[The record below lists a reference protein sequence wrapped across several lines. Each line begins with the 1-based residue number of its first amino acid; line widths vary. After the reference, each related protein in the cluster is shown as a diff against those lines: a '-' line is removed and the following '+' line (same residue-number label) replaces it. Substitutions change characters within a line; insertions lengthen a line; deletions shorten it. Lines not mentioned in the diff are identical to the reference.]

1 MSKVAINHLNKANE
15 SLSSLGLSVGSPDAW
30 MENESARKG
39 FKNSVMLA
47 CLIINSTANALQCE
61 DESTFKENGFTDMQ
75 DAINCYIQA
84 NLDSWNQKDWPE
96 SCRDVKA
103 ELSRLSVMVEA
114 WNKKN
119 KKQPI
124 KPTVASKIM
133 KSVNLASYA
142 LVAAIGVSALVTSLS
157 DKAIASPAPAT
168 NAADV
173 FVSSINKGWMICNGA
188 DSDTNQVVLKVK
200 FSNVSRSGLVVST
213 KTLDNQGNE
222 DLVLKRSDNDPE
234 LVTFGTVQ
242 RYSHAKAVTNLVS
255 YGQMNESILATTVYN
270 NADNAVYT
278 VHVNLANCIK
288 ASK

>member
-15 SLSSLGLSVGSPDAW
+15 SLSSLGLTVGSPDAW

-39 FKNSVMLA
+39 FKNSIMLA

-157 DKAIASPAPAT
+157 DKAIASPTPAT
-168 NAADV
+168 DAASV
-173 FVSSINKGWMICNGA
+173 FSSSINKGWMICNGA
-188 DSDTNQVVLKVK
+188 DSDSNNIVLKMK
-200 FSNVSRSGLVVST
+200 FSNVTNDGVLFQS
-213 KTLDNQGNE
+213 KTLDNQPNS
-222 DLVLKRSDNDPE
+222 DLVLKRTDNDADM
-234 LVTFGTVQ
+234 VTFGTVQ
-242 RYSHAKAVTNLVS
+242 RYEDVKAVTNLVS
-255 YGQMNESILATTVYN
+255 YGPVNESMIATTVYN

-288 ASK
+288 AGK

>member
-15 SLSSLGLSVGSPDAW
+15 SLSSLGLTVGSPDAW

-157 DKAIASPAPAT
+157 DKAIASPTPAT
-168 NAADV
+168 DAADV
-173 FVSSINKGWMICNGA
+173 FASSINKGWMICNGA
-188 DSDTNQVVLKVK
+188 DSDGNNIVLKMK
-200 FSNVSRSGLVVST
+200 FSNVTNDGVLFQS
-213 KTLDNQGNE
+213 KTLDNQPNS
-222 DLVLKRSDNDPE
+222 DLVLKRTDNDADM
-234 LVTFGTVQ
+234 VTFGTVQ
-242 RYSHAKAVTNLVS
+242 RYEDVKAVTNLVS
-255 YGQMNESILATTVYN
+255 YGPINESMIATTVYN

>member
-15 SLSSLGLSVGSPDAW
+15 SLSSLGLTVGSPDAW

-168 NAADV
+168 DAASV
-173 FVSSINKGWMICNGA
+173 FSSSINKGWMICNGA
-188 DSDTNQVVLKVK
+188 DSDSNNIVLKMK
-200 FSNVSRSGLVVST
+200 FSNVTNDGVLFQS
-213 KTLDNQGNE
+213 KTLDNQPNS
-222 DLVLKRSDNDPE
+222 DLVLKRTDNDADM
-234 LVTFGTVQ
+234 VTFGTVQ
-242 RYSHAKAVTNLVS
+242 RYEDVKAVTNLVS
-255 YGQMNESILATTVYN
+255 YGPINESMIATTVYN

>member
-1 MSKVAINHLNKANE
+1 MSKVAINQLNKANE

-114 WNKKN
+114 WNKKT

-168 NAADV
+168 DAASV
-173 FVSSINKGWMICNGA
+173 FSSSINKGWMICNGA
-188 DSDTNQVVLKVK
+188 DSDGNNIVLKMK
-200 FSNVSRSGLVVST
+200 FSNVTNDGVLFQS
-213 KTLDNQGNE
+213 KTLDNQPNS
-222 DLVLKRSDNDPE
+222 DLVLKRTDKDADM
-234 LVTFGTVQ
+234 VTYGTVQ
-242 RYSHAKAVTNLVS
+242 RYEDVKAVTNLVS
-255 YGQMNESILATTVYN
+255 YGPVNESMIATTVYN

>member
-1 MSKVAINHLNKANE
+1 MSKVAINQLNKANE

-39 FKNSVMLA
+39 FKNSIMLA

-84 NLDSWNQKDWPE
+84 NLDSWNQNDWPE

-114 WNKKN
+114 WNKKI

-124 KPTVASKIM
+124 KPTIASKIM
-133 KSVNLASYA
+133 KSINLASYA

-168 NAADV
+168 DAAGV
-173 FVSSINKGWMICNGA
+173 FSSSIDKGWMICNGA
-188 DSDTNQVVLKVK
+188 DSDGATIVLKVK
-200 FSNVSRSGLVVST
+200 FSNVTNEGVLFQS
-213 KTLDNQGNE
+213 KTLDNQPNN
-222 DLVLKRSDNDPE
+222 DLVLKRTDNDVDM
-234 LVTFGTVQ
+234 VTFGTVQ
-242 RYSHAKAVTNLVS
+242 RYEDVKAVTNLVS
-255 YGQMNESILATTVYN
+255 YGPVNQSMIATTVYN

-288 ASK
+288 ANK

>member
-15 SLSSLGLSVGSPDAW
+15 SLSSLGLTVGSPDAW

-39 FKNSVMLA
+39 FKNSIMLA

-133 KSVNLASYA
+133 KSINLASYA
-142 LVAAIGVSALVTSLS
+142 MVAVIGVSALVTSFS
-157 DKAIASPAPAT
+157 DKAIASPTPAT

-173 FVSSINKGWMICNGA
+173 FASSIDKGWMICNGA
-188 DSDTNQVVLKVK
+188 DSDTNQIVLKVK
-200 FSNVSRSGLVVST
+200 FSNVTSEGVLFQS
-213 KTLDNQGNE
+213 KTLDNQPNS
-222 DLVLKRSDNDPE
+222 DLVLKRTDSDADM
-234 LVTFGTVQ
+234 VTYGTVQ
-242 RYSHAKAVTNLVS
+242 RYEDVKAVTNLVS
-255 YGQMNESILATTVYN
+255 YGPVNESMIATTVYN

>member
-15 SLSSLGLSVGSPDAW
+15 SLSSLGLTVGSPDAW

-39 FKNSVMLA
+39 FKNSIMLA

-124 KPTVASKIM
+124 KPTIASKIM

-168 NAADV
+168 DAASV
-173 FVSSINKGWMICNGA
+173 FSSSINKGWMICNGA
-188 DSDTNQVVLKVK
+188 DSDTNQIVLKVK
-200 FSNVSRSGLVVST
+200 FSNVTSEGVLFQS
-213 KTLDNQGNE
+213 KTLDNQPNS
-222 DLVLKRSDNDPE
+222 DLVLKRTDNDADM
-234 LVTFGTVQ
+234 VTYGTVQ
-242 RYSHAKAVTNLVS
+242 RYEDVKAVTNLVS
-255 YGQMNESILATTVYN
+255 YGPINESMIATTVYN

>member
-15 SLSSLGLSVGSPDAW
+15 SLSSLGLTVGSPDAW

-168 NAADV
+168 DAASV
-173 FVSSINKGWMICNGA
+173 FSSSINKGWMICNGA
-188 DSDTNQVVLKVK
+188 DSDGATIVLKMK
-200 FSNVSRSGLVVST
+200 FSNVTNDGVLFQS
-213 KTLDNQGNE
+213 KTLDNQPNS
-222 DLVLKRSDNDPE
+222 DLVLKRTDNDADM
-234 LVTFGTVQ
+234 VTFGTVQ
-242 RYSHAKAVTNLVS
+242 RYEDVKAVTNLVS
-255 YGQMNESILATTVYN
+255 YGPINESMIATTVYN

>member
-39 FKNSVMLA
+39 FKNSIMLA

-61 DESTFKENGFTDMQ
+61 DESTFKDNGFTDMQ

-96 SCRDVKA
+96 SCRDAKA

-133 KSVNLASYA
+133 KSINLASYA

-168 NAADV
+168 DAASV
-173 FVSSINKGWMICNGA
+173 FSSSINKGWMICNGA
-188 DSDTNQVVLKVK
+188 DSDGNNIVLKMK
-200 FSNVSRSGLVVST
+200 FSNVTNDGVLFQS
-213 KTLDNQGNE
+213 KTLDNQPNS
-222 DLVLKRSDNDPE
+222 DLVLKRTDNDADM
-234 LVTFGTVQ
+234 VTFGTVQ
-242 RYSHAKAVTNLVS
+242 RYEDVKAVTNLVS
-255 YGQMNESILATTVYN
+255 YGPINESMIATTVYN

>member
-15 SLSSLGLSVGSPDAW
+15 SLSSLGLTVGSPDAW

-39 FKNSVMLA
+39 FKNSIMLA

-84 NLDSWNQKDWPE
+84 NLDSWNQNSWPE
-96 SCRDVKA
+96 SCRDAKA

-119 KKQPI
+119 KKQTI

-133 KSVNLASYA
+133 KSINLASYA
-142 LVAAIGVSALVTSLS
+142 MVAIIGVSALVTSFS

-173 FVSSINKGWMICNGA
+173 FASSIDKGWMICNGA
-188 DSDTNQVVLKVK
+188 DSDTNQIVLKVK
-200 FSNVSRSGLVVST
+200 FSNVSRDGLVVST

-222 DLVLKRSDNDPE
+222 DLLLKRTDNDPE

-255 YGQMNESILATTVYN
+255 YGPTNESMLATTVYN

>member
-15 SLSSLGLSVGSPDAW
+15 SLSSLGLTVGSPDAW

-157 DKAIASPAPAT
+157 DKAIASPTPAT
-168 NAADV
+168 DAADV
-173 FVSSINKGWMICNGA
+173 FASSINKGWMICNGA
-188 DSDTNQVVLKVK
+188 DSDGSTIVLKMK
-200 FSNVSRSGLVVST
+200 FSNVTNDGVLFQS
-213 KTLDNQGNE
+213 KTLDNQPNN
-222 DLVLKRSDNDPE
+222 DLVLKRTDSDSDM
-234 LVTFGTVQ
+234 VTFGTVQ
-242 RYSHAKAVTNLVS
+242 RYEDVKAVTNLVS
-255 YGQMNESILATTVYN
+255 YGPVNESMIATTVYN

>member
-15 SLSSLGLSVGSPDAW
+15 SLSSLGLTVGSPDAW

-133 KSVNLASYA
+133 KSINLASYA

-157 DKAIASPAPAT
+157 DKAVASPAPAT
-168 NAADV
+168 DAASV

-188 DSDTNQVVLKVK
+188 DSDTNQIVLKVK
-200 FSNVSRSGLVVST
+200 FSNVSRDGLVVST
-213 KTLDNQGNE
+213 KTLDNQPNN
-222 DLVLKRSDNDPE
+222 DLVLKRTDSDSDM
-234 LVTFGTVQ
+234 VTFGTVQ
-242 RYSHAKAVTNLVS
+242 RYEDVKAVTNLVS
-255 YGQMNESILATTVYN
+255 YGPINESMIATTVYN

>member
-15 SLSSLGLSVGSPDAW
+15 SLSSLGLTVGSPDAW

-168 NAADV
+168 DAASV
-173 FVSSINKGWMICNGA
+173 FSSSINKGWMICNGA
-188 DSDTNQVVLKVK
+188 DSDGTSIVLKVK
-200 FSNVSRSGLVVST
+200 FSNVSRDGLVVST
-213 KTLDNQGNE
+213 KTLDNQPNS
-222 DLVLKRSDNDPE
+222 DLVLKRTDTDADM
-234 LVTFGTVQ
+234 VTYGTVK
-242 RYSHAKAVTNLVS
+242 RYNHAKAVTNLVS
-255 YGQMNESILATTVYN
+255 YGPVNESMIATTVYN

-278 VHVNLANCIK
+278 VHINLANCIK

>member
-15 SLSSLGLSVGSPDAW
+15 SLSSLGLTVGSPDAW

-133 KSVNLASYA
+133 RSVNLASYA

-168 NAADV
+168 DAASV
-173 FVSSINKGWMICNGA
+173 FSSSINKGWMICNGA
-188 DSDTNQVVLKVK
+188 DSDGATIVLKMK
-200 FSNVSRSGLVVST
+200 FSNATNDGVLFQS
-213 KTLDNQGNE
+213 KTLDNQPNN
-222 DLVLKRSDNDPE
+222 DLVLKRTDSDSDM
-234 LVTFGTVQ
+234 VTFGTVQ
-242 RYSHAKAVTNLVS
+242 RYEDVKAVTNLVS
-255 YGQMNESILATTVYN
+255 YGPVNESMIATTVYN

>member
-157 DKAIASPAPAT
+157 DKAVASPAPAT
-168 NAADV
+168 DAASV
-173 FVSSINKGWMICNGA
+173 FSSSINKGWMICNGA
-188 DSDTNQVVLKVK
+188 DSDGNNTVLKMK
-200 FSNVSRSGLVVST
+200 FSNVTNDGVLFQS
-213 KTLDNQGNE
+213 KTLDNQPNS
-222 DLVLKRSDNDPE
+222 DLVLKRTDNDADM
-234 LVTFGTVQ
+234 VTFGTIQ
-242 RYSHAKAVTNLVS
+242 RYEDVKAVTNLVS
-255 YGQMNESILATTVYN
+255 YGPINESMIATTVYN

>member
-15 SLSSLGLSVGSPDAW
+15 SLSSLGLTVGSPDAW
-30 MENESARKG
+30 MENENARKG
-39 FKNSVMLA
+39 FKNSIMLA

-157 DKAIASPAPAT
+157 DKAVASPAPAT

-173 FVSSINKGWMICNGA
+173 FASSINKGWMICNGA
-188 DSDTNQVVLKVK
+188 DSDGNTIVLKMK
-200 FSNVSRSGLVVST
+200 FSNVTNEGVLFQS
-213 KTLDNQGNE
+213 KTLDNQPNN
-222 DLVLKRSDNDPE
+222 DLVLKRTDNDADM
-234 LVTFGTVQ
+234 VTFGTVQ
-242 RYSHAKAVTNLVS
+242 RYEDVKAVTNLVS
-255 YGQMNESILATTVYN
+255 YGPVKESMIATTVYN

>member
-15 SLSSLGLSVGSPDAW
+15 SLSSLGLTVGSPDAW

-84 NLDSWNQKDWPE
+84 NLDSWNQNDWPE

-124 KPTVASKIM
+124 KPIVASKIM
-133 KSVNLASYA
+133 KSINLASYA

-157 DKAIASPAPAT
+157 DKAVASPAPAT
-168 NAADV
+168 DAASV
-173 FVSSINKGWMICNGA
+173 FSSSINKGWMICNGA
-188 DSDTNQVVLKVK
+188 DSDGATIVLKMK
-200 FSNVSRSGLVVST
+200 FSNVTNDGVLFQS
-213 KTLDNQGNE
+213 KTLDNQPNN
-222 DLVLKRSDNDPE
+222 DLVLKRTDSDAGM
-234 LVTFGTVQ
+234 VTFGTVQ
-242 RYSHAKAVTNLVS
+242 RYEDVKAVTNLVS
-255 YGQMNESILATTVYN
+255 YGPVNESMIATTVYN

-278 VHVNLANCIK
+278 IHVNLANCIK
-288 ASK
+288 ANK

>member
-15 SLSSLGLSVGSPDAW
+15 SLSSLGLTVGSPDAW

-39 FKNSVMLA
+39 FKNSIMLA

-133 KSVNLASYA
+133 KSINLASYA
-142 LVAAIGVSALVTSLS
+142 MVAVIGISALVTSLS
-157 DKAIASPAPAT
+157 DKAVASPTPAT
-168 NAADV
+168 DAASV
-173 FVSSINKGWMICNGA
+173 FSSSINKGWMICNGA
-188 DSDTNQVVLKVK
+188 DSDGNTIVLKMK
-200 FSNVSRSGLVVST
+200 FSNVTNDGVLFQS
-213 KTLDNQGNE
+213 KTLDNQPNS
-222 DLVLKRSDNDPE
+222 DLVLKRTDNDADM
-234 LVTFGTVQ
+234 VTFGTVQ
-242 RYSHAKAVTNLVS
+242 RYEDVKAVTNLVS
-255 YGQMNESILATTVYN
+255 YGPINESMIATTVYN

>member
-1 MSKVAINHLNKANE
+1 MSKVAINLLNKANE
-15 SLSSLGLSVGSPDAW
+15 SLSSLGLTVGSPDAW

-39 FKNSVMLA
+39 FKNSIMLA

-84 NLDSWNQKDWPE
+84 NLDSWNQNSWPE
-96 SCRDVKA
+96 SCRDAKA

-133 KSVNLASYA
+133 KSINLASYA

-157 DKAIASPAPAT
+157 DKAVASPAPAT
-168 NAADV
+168 DAASV
-173 FVSSINKGWMICNGA
+173 FSSSINKGWMICNGA
-188 DSDTNQVVLKVK
+188 DSDGNNIVLKMK
-200 FSNVSRSGLVVST
+200 FSNVTNDGVLFQS
-213 KTLDNQGNE
+213 KTLDNQPNN
-222 DLVLKRSDNDPE
+222 DLVLKRTDKDADM
-234 LVTFGTVQ
+234 VTYGTVQ
-242 RYSHAKAVTNLVS
+242 RYEDVKAVTNLVS
-255 YGQMNESILATTVYN
+255 YGPINESMIATTVYN

-278 VHVNLANCIK
+278 VHVSLANCIK

>member
-15 SLSSLGLSVGSPDAW
+15 SLSSLGLTVGSPDAW

-114 WNKKN
+114 WNKKT

-133 KSVNLASYA
+133 KSINLASYA
-142 LVAAIGVSALVTSLS
+142 LVAAIGVSALVTSFS
-157 DKAIASPAPAT
+157 DKAVASPAPAT
-168 NAADV
+168 DAASV
-173 FVSSINKGWMICNGA
+173 FSSSINKGWMICNGA
-188 DSDTNQVVLKVK
+188 DSDGNNIVLKMK
-200 FSNVSRSGLVVST
+200 FSNVTNGGVLFQS
-213 KTLDNQGNE
+213 KTLDNQPNS
-222 DLVLKRSDNDPE
+222 DLVLKRTDSDADM
-234 LVTFGTVQ
+234 VTFGTVQ
-242 RYSHAKAVTNLVS
+242 RYEDVKAVTNLVS
-255 YGQMNESILATTVYN
+255 YGPVNESMIATTVYN